1 MSKHKIL
8 YVEDE
13 VSLASIVKDTL
24 EGANYEVV
32 WLSDG
37 IEALTTLQAFS
48 ADICLLDVMLPSIDG
63 FSIGKQIKA
72 KFPDLPIIFLTSKN
86 QSSDVVEGFKSGGN
100 DYIRKPFSLEELIV
114 RIENLLQLQN
124 KNTSP
129 FNKSNF
135 SIGAY
140 EFIPDKLILKLNDQE
155 RKLTYRETEILKI
168 FEQHQ
173 NEIIQRKELLL
184 KIWGDDS
191 LYNSRNLDVYI
202 NKIRDY
208 LSGDE
213 QLKILTLRGVGYRF
227 LVGDS

>member
-13 VSLASIVKDTL
+13 VSLANIVKDTL
-24 EGANYEVV
+24 EGVDYEVV
-32 WLSDG
+32 WLADG
-37 IEALTTLQAFS
+37 IEALTTLQAFP

-114 RIENLLQLQN
+114 RIENLLSLQN
-124 KNTSP
+124 KPSKQST
-129 FNKSNF
+129 KSHF

-140 EFIPDKLILKLNDQE
+140 EFSPDKLILKLNEQE

-202 NKIRDY
+202 NKVRDY
-208 LSGDE
+208 LSDDPK
-213 QLKILTLRGVGYRF
+213 LKILTLRGVGYRF
-227 LVGDS
+227 VVE